1 MKEKCTH
8 CVRLNLSKELILFGK
23 IENVYT
29 DKAID
34 SILLYAKYFVYKCK
48 LQERIPLIDQCI
60 SELKH
65 RITIEKVLASR
76 TGKVNTFKD
85 KWKLYAGMFDAGII

>member
-65 RITIEKVLASR
+65 RISIEKVLASR
-76 TGKVNTFKD
+76 TGKVNSFKD
-85 KWKLYAGMFDAGII
+85 KWKLYVRIFDAGII